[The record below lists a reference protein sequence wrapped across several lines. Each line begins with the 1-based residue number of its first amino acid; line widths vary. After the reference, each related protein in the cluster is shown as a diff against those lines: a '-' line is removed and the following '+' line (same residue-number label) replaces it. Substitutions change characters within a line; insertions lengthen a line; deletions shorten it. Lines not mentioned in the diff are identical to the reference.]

1 MSATGSIFG
10 DDTPA
15 QQADGVHGIVLLLL
29 FDDRMP
35 WTVDELGRELNS
47 RVEAADAVAS
57 LAGAGLVHRLG
68 DFVIPT
74 RAARRS
80 DEIFETAI

>member
-1 MSATGSIFG
+1 MSATGSVFG
-10 DDTPA
+10 NHAPA
-15 QQADGVHGIVLLLL
+15 EQADSLDKIVLLLL

-47 RVEAADAVAS
+47 RLEAADAVAS
-57 LAGAGLVHRLG
+57 LAGAGLVHRFG

-80 DEIFETAI
+80 DEIFETPI